1 MYNIYDW
8 IKSLLTDLAKAV
20 VSLNEASFVYFVYSQ
35 VPNKRGVLIGS
46 GGSKTSKN
54 LISWSVLVNW
64 GIEKWKKI
72 VNMAKMDKG

>member
-20 VSLNEASFVYFVYSQ
+20 VSLNEASFVYSQ

-72 VNMAKMDKG
+72 VNMAEKDKG